1 LKTRI
6 TIPSMMAIIAG
17 TTTAHGLGG
26 AAGLKVVPPSGAGSP
41 GFSSDGAPAFH
52 GFGGGAS
59 HGFGGSGGFHGFGG
73 GRYLPSGG
81 QGHGR

>member
-1 LKTRI
+1 
-6 TIPSMMAIIAG
+6 MMAIIAG

-52 GFGGGAS
+52 GFGGG
-59 HGFGGSGGFHGFGG
+59 
-73 GRYLPSGG
+73 RYLPSGG